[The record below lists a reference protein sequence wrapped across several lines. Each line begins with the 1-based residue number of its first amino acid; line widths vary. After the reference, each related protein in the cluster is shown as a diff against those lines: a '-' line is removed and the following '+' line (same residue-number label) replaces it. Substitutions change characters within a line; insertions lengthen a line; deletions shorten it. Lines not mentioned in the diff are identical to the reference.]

1 MRFIYDLDHTL
12 LDSSHRQAT
21 LPNGDLDLAHWIE
34 NSTYDKVMQDSLLP
48 LAEVAKRNMGRC
60 EVIACTARVMGAA
73 DYELLLAH
81 GLIFD
86 RILSRP
92 EGCRMSDA
100 TLKVA
105 LLWQDAVDVRA
116 ESFYRYARQ
125 SLMFDDNQNVLTALA
140 SYGFRCYDALSLN
153 KELAA

>member
-34 NSTYDKVMQDSLLP
+34 NSTPEKVMRDSLLP
-48 LAEVAKRNMGRC
+48 LAYHAKRNMGRC

-73 DYELLLAH
+73 DYELLLSH

-92 EGCRMSDA
+92 TGVTVSDA
-100 TLKVA
+100 KLKAA
-105 LLWQDAVDVRA
+105 LLWQDAA
-116 ESFYRYARQ
+116 EQGQNFYRYARQ
-125 SLMFDDNQNVLTALA
+125 SLVFDDNENVNIALT
-140 SYGFRCYDALSLN
+140 SFGFRCYDALSLN